1 MSKITHSIIEE
12 IKPSINPEFIEL
24 LGEHWDAFW
33 ANVIKADVINL
44 STPESREHFCR
55 VTHIR
60 PFSEFI
66 GSFFSWEESPE
77 GDDFW
82 SDLALEVGGDL
93 TEANNIAK
101 DPSIPFKDKKVALKA
116 IVKERTFPPF
126 IDLLGKDFDKWFEN
140 TFNNIMTDS
149 RLKSDDMRVRMIR
162 FLALKY
168 SWDDIGVKDF
178 VGSAFPFNTSP
189 EGEEFWS
196 ELAARLFI
204 QELQIRAAIAGEGSG
219 EASDDLTG
227 SILQLLLGAMGQ
239 PKGDC

>member
-12 IKPSINPEFIEL
+12 IKPSINPEFIQL

-33 ANVIKADVINL
+33 ANVIKANAINL
-44 STPESREHFCR
+44 STPESREHFCK

-66 GSFFSWEESPE
+66 GSFFSWKDSPE

-82 SDLALEVGGDL
+82 SDLALEVGGNL
-93 TEANNIAK
+93 SEENKIVK
-101 DPSIPFKDKKVALKA
+101 DPNIPFKEKKEALKI

-126 IDLLGKDFDKWFEN
+126 IKLLGKDFDKWFEN
-140 TFNNIMTDS
+140 TFNNTMTDS
-149 RLKSDDMRVRMIR
+149 RLKSDDMKVRMIR

-168 SWDDIGVKDF
+168 SWDDIGVQDF
-178 VGSAFPFNTSP
+178 VGSTFPFKESP
-189 EGEEFWS
+189 EGEDFWN
-196 ELAARLFI
+196 ELVARLFI
-204 QELQIRAAIAGEGSG
+204 QELQIRAAIAGEGG
-219 EASDDLTG
+219 NGTSDDMTEG
-227 SILQLLLGAMGQ
+227 ILQLLLGAMGQ